1 MDIYEQKWQ
10 WKFGLLIAALLITS
24 ASLLYTNIL
33 ARQLAKEERR
43 KMQVWANALKQMS
56 KTLTSDVMGDD
67 SFWLDIIKDNET
79 IPVIVTDEKGD
90 ITSVRNVDKNKQ
102 DNNPRAWIQSNKDKL
117 IGILEDM
124 KGQHEPIVI
133 DITVLDTT
141 QLTTETIP
149 TVVAKQFI
157 YYGDSSLLVQIKA
170 YPYIQLVITAIF
182 LLVAYLLFSTA
193 RRAEQN
199 KVWLGMAK
207 ETAHQLGTPLSS
219 LMGWV
224 EMLKT
229 VQDPD
234 GMNDMI
240 AQEVGKDV
248 ERLQLI
254 ADRFSKIGSIPKLQN
269 SDVVDEV
276 RQTLYYVK
284 RRASSRV
291 SFHFDE
297 TTPPITIAL
306 SPVLFDWVIENLLKN
321 ALDAMDGKGEIRVAI
336 AEDANDVVIDVT
348 DTGKGIPKSRFITV
362 FEPGYSTK
370 KRGWGLGLSLSK
382 RIIETY
388 HKGKIFVAHSSPNE
402 GATFRV
408 ILPNKKVA
416 ETT

>member
-234 GMNDMI
+234 GINDMI

-297 TTPPITIAL
+297 TTPPIIIAL

-388 HKGKIFVAHSSPNE
+388 HKGKIFVKSSKIDV
-402 GATFRV
+402 GTTFC
-408 ILPNKKVA
+408 IKLKKSKRP
-416 ETT
+416 